1 MDWRALKFD
10 WNRARAFLVTAEEG
24 SHAAAA
30 RALGMTQPTLG
41 RQVAALEQEMGV
53 QLFQR
58 RGRGLELTPN
68 GAQLVEHVRT
78 MGEAANLFSLA
89 ATGKAENVEGS
100 ICITASELV
109 ATFLLP
115 PMIKKLRTREPGIE
129 IEIISTN
136 EETSLN
142 RREADLAIRSFRPSQ
157 GDLIVRKLRDMRG
170 HLYASKEYLQRLG
183 NPSRISQLNSAH
195 YIDFEQSGMLLALL
209 NAQGFELSEKNFPVI
224 TRSHL
229 VQWELVKLGV
239 AITGTLEEIGD
250 PEPLVE
256 RIEMPGLAPFE
267 GVLWIVTH
275 QELRTSRR
283 VQRVFEFLV
292 DEFGRY

>member
-1 MDWRALKFD
+1 MRFD

-24 SHAAAA
+24 SLAAAA

-58 RGRGLELTPN
+58 RGRGLKLTPN